1 MSVFLT
7 HGTPETPPR
16 TATASKKMKG
26 EIPHKKYVRDVHSPI
41 SRSPASSHRCEC
53 VCVYK
58 FSVAI
63 KTALYWNLHNAFV
76 LCASSNNAW
85 TTTGELTLYVRVE
98 APPKMHTHTPSRVVV
113 DALSGM
119 RAGFYA
125 SSSYMRVCQN
135 KLILTILI
143 LQVAC
148 RNGQHSHTCSSG
160 QRKTITQNGSVNEY
174 LPQTTTEL
182 WGPGG
187 ALLFDINLRM
197 PFVRDPLPPGC
208 ERVGWWCTGIP
219 R

>member
-1 MSVFLT
+1 MYGMFIAPSLALL
-7 HGTPETPPR
+7 H
-16 TATASKKMKG
+16 
-26 EIPHKKYVRDVHSPI
+26 PHADVS
-41 SRSPASSHRCEC
+41 

-98 APPKMHTHTPSRVVV
+98 ALPKMHTHTPSRVVV

-119 RAGFYA
+119 QHRIRAGFYA

-135 KLILTILI
+135 KRRT
-143 LQVAC
+143 LQTSFEPFSFYRWYVAMDSKHTHT
-148 RNGQHSHTCSSG
+148 RTCSSG